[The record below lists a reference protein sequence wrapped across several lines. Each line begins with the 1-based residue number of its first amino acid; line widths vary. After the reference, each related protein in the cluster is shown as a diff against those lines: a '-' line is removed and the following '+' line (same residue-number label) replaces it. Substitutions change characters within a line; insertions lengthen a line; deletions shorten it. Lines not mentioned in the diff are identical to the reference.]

1 MPKRT
6 LRLATQ
12 LFFLTAGV
20 LLGAALI
27 AAAPSTAPTT
37 EPYAPTSSYPRKA
50 IRGWTVMVSGELLR
64 EEPDVAGRC
73 LELLDAKLL
82 DITRV
87 VPPKAVERLRKV
99 PIWLERD
106 DPQVPGGC
114 YHPSRQWL
122 KEHGFNPDKTK
133 CVEFGNVRH
142 LLTWSL
148 DQPMMVLH
156 ELAHAYHDQV
166 LGYDNADVRDAYEH
180 AKASGTYEHVLRSNG
195 HTERAYAMNNDQEY
209 FAELSESYFGTND
222 FYPFVRA
229 EVKQHD
235 PRMYEVLTR
244 VWNR

>member
-1 MPKRT
+1 MPKRAVRIVSRM
-6 LRLATQ
+6 LL
-12 LFFLTAGV
+12 LSAGV

-27 AAAPSTAPTT
+27 AAAPSSTPTT
-37 EPYAPTSSYPRKA
+37 QPYAPTSSYDRKS
-50 IRGWTVMVSGELLR
+50 IRGWTIMVSGELLR
-64 EEPDVAGRC
+64 DDLDTARRC
-73 LELLDAKLL
+73 LEVLDAKLL

-87 VPPKAVERLRKV
+87 VPPRAVERLRKV

-122 KEHGFNPDKTK
+122 IGHGFNPDKTK
-133 CVEFGNVRH
+133 CVEFGNARH

-166 LGYDNADVRDAYEH
+166 LGYDNAEIRDAYEQ
-180 AKASGTYEHVLRSNG
+180 AKASGIYEHVLRSNG

-235 PRMYEVLTR
+235 PKMYEVLQK
-244 VWNR
+244 VWRQ